1 MRSSSA
7 SASARPPVRV
17 LAVDTEFLR
26 ERTYRPR
33 LCLIQ
38 LATSADDIA
47 AVDPIAIRD
56 LSPIARLFEDPSI
69 VKILHACSQ
78 DLEVIDGAMGCV
90 PSPMFD
96 TQLAAAF
103 LGHRMQLGYGAL
115 VESYTGVHL
124 AKAESLTDWS
134 RRPLDPEQLVY
145 AEDDV
150 RYLPGIYEQMRS
162 ELVSRDRLSMVLP
175 EMQALLDP
183 SHYRHDPMACLP
195 ASQARELAHQASAR
209 GGSRGVRLAREACGQ
224 ARHPAQVGPVR
235 RGPRRGLSSR
245 ARRRAKAP
253 AGFAAPSSSPRGTR
267 AALLHAISR
276 GLSCPASNVPE
287 RAEALAPVG
296 RQQESVV
303 DRPAHAM
310 LRIIS
315 ERSGVATQ
323 LIATRDELLDF
334 MSGEEGASLSQGW
347 RYELAGRQLEGL
359 LSGSCGLTVKDG
371 RVEILSPVPQRPR
384 SITFCP
390 VVTDPSKS
398 LTEGGLMYY
407 GYGMGYDP
415 MYLLLIVV
423 STILGMATQG
433 YIKSTY
439 AKWSK
444 VPLDSSLT
452 GADVARRMLAD
463 EGVSGVGIEAI
474 GGELTDNYDPRSNVL
489 HLSQGNLRGGSV
501 ASAAVACHEAGHA
514 VQHARGYAP
523 VRIRSALVPV
533 VNFTSNAWMI
543 AFFLGIAMGAAGLMR
558 FAIALFAFS
567 VIFQIVTLPVEFDA
581 SRRAVAYVE
590 RSGLGPQAVRG
601 AKKVLVAAALTY
613 VAAAL
618 VSVLQLLYYLS
629 KTDRRGER

>member
-1 MRSSSA
+1 
-7 SASARPPVRV
+7 
-17 LAVDTEFLR
+17 
-26 ERTYRPR
+26 
-33 LCLIQ
+33 
-38 LATSADDIA
+38 
-47 AVDPIAIRD
+47 
-56 LSPIARLFEDPSI
+56 
-69 VKILHACSQ
+69 
-78 DLEVIDGAMGCV
+78 
-90 PSPMFD
+90 
-96 TQLAAAF
+96 
-103 LGHRMQLGYGAL
+103 
-115 VESYTGVHL
+115 
-124 AKAESLTDWS
+124 
-134 RRPLDPEQLVY
+134 
-145 AEDDV
+145 
-150 RYLPGIYEQMRS
+150 
-162 ELVSRDRLSMVLP
+162 
-175 EMQALLDP
+175 
-183 SHYRHDPMACLP
+183 
-195 ASQARELAHQASAR
+195 
-209 GGSRGVRLAREACGQ
+209 
-224 ARHPAQVGPVR
+224 
-235 RGPRRGLSSR
+235 
-245 ARRRAKAP
+245 
-253 AGFAAPSSSPRGTR
+253 
-267 AALLHAISR
+267 
-276 GLSCPASNVPE
+276 
-287 RAEALAPVG
+287 
-296 RQQESVV
+296 
-303 DRPAHAM
+303 
-310 LRIIS
+310 
-315 ERSGVATQ
+315 
-323 LIATRDELLDF
+323 
-334 MSGEEGASLSQGW
+334 
-347 RYELAGRQLEGL
+347 
-359 LSGSCGLTVKDG
+359 
-371 RVEILSPVPQRPR
+371 
-384 SITFCP
+384 
-390 VVTDPSKS
+390 
-398 LTEGGLMYY
+398 MYY

-558 FAIALFAFS
+558 FAIALFLLLIGIFMNLMGLVDLAIIMYAAA
-567 VIFQIVTLPVEFDA
+567 VLFQIVTLPVEFDA